1 MPAAIRGVDA
11 FTGWEKACEREKER
25 TMGKD
30 HRGTKRRKKQ
40 HPKERKDPNAAQTL
54 G

>member
-11 FTGWEKACEREKER
+11 FTGWEKREKER

-30 HRGTKRRKKQ
+30 RRGTKRRKKQ